1 MRKNT
6 NICTILE
13 SVAVKERGVR
23 GGFRKS
29 LQTRVS
35 AFATKGNTKKS
46 FTAEEAYTHLIGFQD
61 FDIETMVCT
70 DYLTG
75 KPINLLTEL
84 WHLDHID
91 PTAGNIVSNMGI
103 TRAVHNMMKSNTPLK
118 MVIEDCE
125 KILRHHKPE
134 LFKNNI

>member
-1 MRKNT
+1 MKNHT
-6 NICTILE
+6 NTTILE
-13 SVAVKERGVR
+13 SVAVEQRGVR

-35 AFATKGNTKKS
+35 AFATKGNTEKS
-46 FTAEEAYTHLIGFQD
+46 FTSEEAYTHLTEFQD
-61 FDIETMVCT
+61 FDIETMVCI

-103 TRAVHNMMKSNTPLK
+103 TRAVHNKMKTNIPLK
-118 MVIEDCE
+118 MLIEDCE

-134 LFKNNI
+134 LFTLSQK